1 MTMEGRLRFRTGEF
15 EDSSV
20 KTVPKKKKRKALCG
34 SGSTRTV
41 LMVSKSHDKED
52 LILLRKTKQG
62 VETNGTGGFVG
73 VERWK
78 RTDGSGSHR

>member
-1 MTMEGRLRFRTGEF
+1 
-15 EDSSV
+15 
-20 KTVPKKKKRKALCG
+20 
-34 SGSTRTV
+34 
-41 LMVSKSHDKED
+41 MVSKSHDKED

-78 RTDGSGSHR
+78 RTDGSGSHRRPSTEDGDQHFHDVSCGQ